1 MNLTIDI
8 GNTRVKLVVFN
19 GKELIESDVV
29 LHNEIIKLL
38 HSYAIKYPSIKKSII
53 SNVGAEI
60 NGLSDYLK
68 KTYEHLN
75 LDTKTNLPIKI
86 NYKTPETLG
95 VDRKALSV
103 AAYKI
108 NKGNNSLIIDMGTC
122 ITYDVVTSKGIYEGG
137 AISPG
142 LDMRFKAMHNFTEQ
156 LPLVN
161 FTETDSIIGKDTK
174 SSMINGVRL
183 GIYSEIDAYIDAL
196 KMEYKKLSV
205 FITGGDS
212 QFFVDKLKNTIFADR
227 FFLHRGLNMIIDYNF
242 K

>member
-19 GKELIESDVV
+19 GEELIESDVV

-38 HSYAIKYPSIKKSII
+38 HSYAIKYPSIKRSII

-75 LDTKTNLPIKI
+75 IDTKTNLPIKI

-161 FTETDSIIGKDTK
+161 FKETDSIIGKDTK